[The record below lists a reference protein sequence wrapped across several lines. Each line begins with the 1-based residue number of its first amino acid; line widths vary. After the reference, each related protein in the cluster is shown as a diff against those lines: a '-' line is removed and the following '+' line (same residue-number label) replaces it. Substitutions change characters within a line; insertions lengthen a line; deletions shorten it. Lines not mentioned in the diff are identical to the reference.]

1 MLAVAVADLAQ
12 LLGVHHQEV
21 LVAADL
27 ADMIQLQEQQ
37 GQQIMVLAAAVA
49 EIKEAVAAF
58 HLMVVLVV
66 QVL

>member
-1 MLAVAVADLAQ
+1 
-12 LLGVHHQEV
+12 
-21 LVAADL
+21 
-27 ADMIQLQEQQ
+27 MIQLQEQQ